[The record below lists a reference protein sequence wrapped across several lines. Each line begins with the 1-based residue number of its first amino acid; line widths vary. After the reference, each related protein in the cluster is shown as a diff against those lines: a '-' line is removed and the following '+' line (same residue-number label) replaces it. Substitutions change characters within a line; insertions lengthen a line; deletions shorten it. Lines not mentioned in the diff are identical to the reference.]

1 MKQFRRIITLV
12 IVLAAIFVGVLF
24 ALQNREPVA
33 LDLLVYTFS
42 PRSLALWVL
51 VAFALGGIAGIAV
64 SSAILLRGRT
74 VGIHGCGSFMAN
86 PDTSTEGLLRLI
98 DYYADFGDL
107 WLLALS
113 GTLILALDVWITLEG
128 LRMLIAERGR
138 MQVGASGASAQRSV
152 GSGMGRNSGW
162 SDQASMKVISPW
174 SLKTNSS

>member
-51 VAFALGGIAGIAV
+51 LAFALGGVAGIAV

-74 VGIHGCGSFMAN
+74 ALASCRRQLAKARKELEQQRTASSPA
-86 PDTSTEGLLRLI
+86 
-98 DYYADFGDL
+98 GD
-107 WLLALS
+107 
-113 GTLILALDVWITLEG
+113 
-128 LRMLIAERGR
+128 
-138 MQVGASGASAQRSV
+138 
-152 GSGMGRNSGW
+152 
-162 SDQASMKVISPW
+162 
-174 SLKTNSS
+174 